1 MRDEQQ
7 PSTWLPAAL
16 PYLDVDPVGVT
27 YCVCQRKGGQL
38 WAGAV
43 GALCGGGGECV
54 CGRDLRGGCVLGPM
68 GMCVCTCARVQVL
81 LAAWVTLCRGLVQSR
96 GAECV
101 QGEGSMCVR
110 GDPFSVPLNDHTAVG
125 LSSVPVPLGGAGG
138 GLEKG
143 QLPTL
148 RDLGPK

>member
-43 GALCGGGGECV
+43 GALCGGGVSVCVGEISAVGVCLDPWECV
-54 CGRDLRGGCVLGPM
+54 C
-68 GMCVCTCARVQVL
+68 ARVHVCKCSWL
-81 LAAWVTLCRGLVQSR
+81 HG
-96 GAECV
+96 
-101 QGEGSMCVR
+101 
-110 GDPFSVPLNDHTAVG
+110 
-125 LSSVPVPLGGAGG
+125 
-138 GLEKG
+138 
-143 QLPTL
+143 
-148 RDLGPK
+148 